1 MTKRT
6 WGLLAVERLSDREC
20 LKQVQFSVA
29 AANSSYLVK
38 KTRKKNKVEAGIFRD
53 SDTCCV
59 SFDLRFVL
67 FRKASEKLKDGRAQL
82 FCFWVFLSFVFFF
95 LFYVAL
101 LSSIIK
107 SMSMKILGL
116 E

>member
-20 LKQVQFSVA
+20 LKKVQFSVA

-38 KTRKKNKVEAGIFRD
+38 KTRKKNKVEAGIFTD

-67 FRKASEKLKDGRAQL
+67 FRKASEKLKDGRPQL
-82 FCFWVFLSFVFFF
+82 FCFV
-95 LFYVAL
+95 FYVAL
-101 LSSIIK
+101 LRSIIK